1 MTRSALFP
9 QLSAVLLALS
19 TALGSCGNPE
29 EGLLRYEELGMDFLL
44 TDDQGQDYRF
54 SEHQGEVRL
63 LFFGFTHCPDICPT
77 TLNDLSQAMEILG
90 KDAEAVQ
97 TLFVSVDPSR
107 DTPERLSQYLG
118 AFPAEVTGLTGT
130 EEQVAEVA
138 QAYGAFYER
147 MDLESALGYTMDH
160 STYLYLIDREG
171 VVRYLFRYEDPP
183 ERIAAVVG
191 KLL

>member
-1 MTRSALFP
+1 MKRSFSALFGLASLV
-9 QLSAVLLALS
+9 LSMALP
-19 TALGSCGNPE
+19 SCGNPE

-44 TDDQGQDYRF
+44 TDDEGQEYRY
-54 SEHQGEVRL
+54 SEHQGQVRL

-77 TLNDLSQAMEILG
+77 TLNDLTQAVEILG
-90 KDAEAVQ
+90 KKGQEVE
-97 TLFVSVDPSR
+97 TLFVSIDPER
-107 DTPERLSQYLG
+107 DTPERLNQYLG
-118 AFPAEVTGLTGT
+118 AFPIPVTGLTGSK
-130 EEQVAEVA
+130 EDIAEVA

-147 MDLESALGYTMDH
+147 LDLDSALGYTMDH

-183 ERIAAVVG
+183 ERIAAVVD

>member
-1 MTRSALFP
+1 MNRSFSAL
-9 QLSAVLLALS
+9 LGLALLALPL
-19 TALGSCGNPE
+19 ALPACGNKE

-44 TDDQGQDYRF
+44 TDDEGQEYRYSENQGQ
-54 SEHQGEVRL
+54 VRL
-63 LFFGFTHCPDICPT
+63 LFFGFTHCPDICPS
-77 TLNDLSQAMEILG
+77 TLNDLTKAVEILG
-90 KDAEAVQ
+90 KDGQEVE
-97 TLFVSVDPSR
+97 TLFVSIDPER
-107 DTPERLSQYLG
+107 DTPERLNQYLG
-118 AFPAEVTGLTGT
+118 AFSIPVTGLTGSQ
-130 EEQVAEVA
+130 EDIAEVA

-147 MDLESALGYTMDH
+147 LDLDSALGYTMDH

>member
-1 MTRSALFP
+1 MNRSFSAL
-9 QLSAVLLALS
+9 LGLALLALPL
-19 TALGSCGNPE
+19 ALASCGNKE

-44 TDDQGQDYRF
+44 TDDEGQEYRY
-54 SEHQGEVRL
+54 SEHQGQVRL
-63 LFFGFTHCPDICPT
+63 LFFGFTYCPDICPT
-77 TLNDLSQAMEILG
+77 TLNDLTKAVDILG
-90 KDAEAVQ
+90 EKGQEVE
-97 TLFVSVDPSR
+97 TLFVSIDPER
-107 DTPERLSQYLG
+107 DTPERLNQYLG
-118 AFPAEVTGLTGT
+118 AFPIPVTGLTGSQ
-130 EEQVAEVA
+130 EDIAEVA

-147 MDLESALGYTMDH
+147 LDLDSALGYTMDH